1 MENNNFP
8 QLKIYKN
15 LIEYEE
21 DIWFNLDNQFCVF
34 KSINQKLNIL
44 VYYSNNQS
52 LIQIFN
58 LDNSQII
65 KSISFKENE
74 WVWAINIR
82 HYILNNKDVII
93 LSFSNNIIKLFD
105 IETGEL
111 LLKIEN
117 CFGNKNKFFGFH
129 INSVCIIKEKN
140 NNFFIL
146 GCNVLDNYIKI
157 WNSNK
162 EFIKTIYDKK
172 LYYIDSYYSE
182 KLNKTFVISS
192 GGEGYIKSFDFENEQ
207 LFNKYKGEE
216 KNKSFIIFKDNIIIN
231 CSSFVKIYN
240 FYNANLIKNIDSEK
254 HVELIGMCLYKEYY
268 LFCGS
273 DNGNIF
279 LFDLMKGEKIKEISG
294 HEYYITTV
302 KIMKDLKNQDFL
314 ISHGYGKEL
323 IKLWKIE

>member
-1 MENNNFP
+1 MENNNIP

-117 CFGNKNKFFGFH
+117 SFDKKNKFFGFH

-146 GCNVLDNYIKI
+146 GCNILDNYIKI
-157 WNSNK
+157 WNSNR
-162 EFIKTIYDKK
+162 EFIKKIYDNK

-192 GGEGYIKSFDFENEQ
+192 GGEGYIKSFDFENEK

-216 KNKSFIIFKDNIIIN
+216 KNKSFLIFKDNIIIN
-231 CSSFVKIYN
+231 CYSFVKIYN

-254 HVELIGMCLYKEYY
+254 HVELIGMCLYKENY

-279 LFDLMKGEKIKEISG
+279 LFNLIKGEKIKEIPA
-294 HEYYITTV
+294 HDYYITTV